1 LLIYRYIL
9 KAHFAPFI
17 ISFFIVIFVFTFQF
31 IYKYIDNLVG
41 KGLSWWIIS
50 QLITL
55 NLAWMV
61 TLAGPMAVLIAT
73 LMAFGSLSSTN
84 ETTVMRASGLSP
96 LKLIFPVL
104 LISGILCYGLILF
117 NNKVLPEA
125 NHRTR
130 VLMTDIQRTKPTFVI
145 EAGRFTDDISGY
157 NMLVKKTYENS
168 NKLEGV
174 FIIDNSNPVYSNTL
188 TADSGQ
194 INFSSDYTKI
204 ILDLY
209 NGEIHQIDK
218 KKPNGSYRRI
228 DFGKHIVSIDASG
241 FGFSSSD
248 EGAFSRGDRELSS
261 DSMRSI
267 INNINN
273 SFEADKVNSAS
284 QVQNIALELLQ
295 VKYDTTKLDSSAA
308 NINRLKV
315 LSIMNRYKGYK
326 NKYVNQK
333 NLEQVNTKQVNMYLV
348 EIYKKYSIP
357 FACVV
362 FVLIGA
368 PLGMLTRKGGF
379 GVAAG
384 MSLGFFLLY
393 WACLIGGEKLADREL
408 LSPFLSMW
416 VANIILGSVG
426 LYLVFRDSLN
436 IKRLFKQRTI
446 TVKPS

>member
-1 LLIYRYIL
+1 MLIYRYIL
-9 KAHFAPFI
+9 KAHFAPFL

-41 KGLSWWIIS
+41 KGLSWWVIS

-73 LMAFGSLSSTN
+73 LMAFGSLSSSN

-96 LKLIFPVL
+96 FRLIFPVL
-104 LISGILCYGLILF
+104 LLSGVLCYGLILF

-130 VLMTDIQRTKPTFVI
+130 VLMTDIQRTRPTFVI

-157 NMLVKKTYENS
+157 NLLVRKTFEGS

-194 INFSSDYTKI
+194 INFSRDYSKV

-209 NGEIHQIDK
+209 HGEIHQIDK
-218 KKPNGSYRRI
+218 KNPGGGDRKIQFS
-228 DFGKHIVSIDASG
+228 KHIVTIDASG
-241 FGFSSSD
+241 FGFSNSD
-248 EGAFSRGDRELSS
+248 ENAFSRGDRELSA

-267 INNINN
+267 VNNIEKSYNTDKNN
-273 SFEADKVNSAS
+273 SILQLQQLALDYGRFKYDSVLADSNAS
-284 QVQNIALELLQ
+284 KQRELLAG
-295 VKYDTTKLDSSAA
+295 TL
-308 NINRLKV
+308 L
-315 LSIMNRYKGYK
+315 NRYKGLK
-326 NKYVNQK
+326 NKYQSQTQTIKANSRQ
-333 NLEQVNTKQVNMYLV
+333 MDSFLV

-368 PLGMLTRKGGF
+368 PMGMITRKGGF

-416 VANIILGSVG
+416 VANILLGLAGV
-426 LYLVFRDSLN
+426 YLVFRDSLN
-436 IKRLFKQRTI
+436 LKRLFK
-446 TVKPS
+446 VKPI

>member
-1 LLIYRYIL
+1 MTIYRYIL

-41 KGLSWWIIS
+41 KGLSWWVIT

-84 ETTVMRASGLSP
+84 ETTVMRSTGLSTFR
-96 LKLIFPVL
+96 LIFPVL
-104 LISGILCYGLILF
+104 VISGVLCYALVLF

-157 NMLVKKTYENS
+157 NMLVRKTYENS

-174 FIIDNSNPVYSNTL
+174 FIIDNSNQVYSNTL

-194 INFSSDYTKI
+194 INFSRDYTKI

-218 KKPNGSYRRI
+218 KNPNSSYRKI
-228 DFGKHIVSIDASG
+228 QFEKHIVSIDAQG
-241 FGFSSSD
+241 FGFSNSD
-248 EGAFSRGDRELSS
+248 ESAFSRGDRELSA
-261 DSMRSI
+261 DSMRTI
-267 INNINN
+267 VNNIKNGTK
-273 SFEADKVNSAS
+273 ADAANT
-284 QVQNIALELLQ
+284 ILQ
-295 VKYDTTKLDSSAA
+295 YQSVANEFAKLNYDTTKVDSAVNA
-308 NINRLKV
+308 VNKLKV
-315 LSIMNRYKGYK
+315 QSLLNRFKGLRQKYLSQTQVQQAN
-326 NKYVNQK
+326 NKQID
-333 NLEQVNTKQVNMYLV
+333 MYLV

-368 PLGMLTRKGGF
+368 PLGLITRKGGF

-416 VANIILGSVG
+416 VANFILGAAGV
-426 LYLVFRDSLN
+426 YLVFRDSLN
-436 IKRLFKQRTI
+436 INRLFRKKRAI
-446 TVKPS
+446 VKAV